1 MTAKLVDK
9 SGKEV
14 NVGDKVISFRGEIAT
29 VQGWSRPANNPR
41 STGRIHVQ
49 WHDGLTA
56 SYYPSVF
63 DCTISE
69 G

>member
-1 MTAKLVDK
+1 MGGKLIDK

-14 NVGDKVISFRGEIAT
+14 NVGDKVTSFRGEIAT
-29 VQGWSRPANNPR
+29 VQGWTKPLHSA

-63 DCTISE
+63 DCIIVE